1 MLDTCIED
9 RASSF
14 ATAPRWT
21 LRNARL
27 VTPEA
32 VVDGAL
38 TVEEGRIAAID
49 TEDRA
54 ETETGL
60 DLDLGGDYLLPGFVD
75 VHTDNLEKHIVA
87 RPGVF
92 WNPVAAVLAHDAL
105 TVAAG
110 ITTVFDSL
118 VVGAMGK
125 PDRLKALPMMI
136 EGLDKARRRG
146 LLRADHRLHLRCEV
160 PRTDIVEVLT
170 PFLDDPHLVFGT
182 FMEDSA
188 PRDRDRFRFVMGTRG
203 VEDETRLVELEAES
217 HADGAENLAARRR
230 ALVEAFASRGIA
242 CASHDDTRA
251 WHIDEAQGLGMTIAE
266 FPVTPEAMDAA
277 SSAGMTVIAGAPN
290 VVFGRSH
297 KGFLSMRE
305 RTVAGAVQI
314 LCSDYIPSSL
324 LRAVFL
330 LVEGGMALPEATALV
345 SARPAETFGLTDRGA
360 LVPGRRA
367 DLIHVAVV
375 DGEPV
380 VRGAWTKGRRVF

>member
-1 MLDTCIED
+1 MLDISLED
-9 RASSF
+9 RAASF

-21 LRNARL
+21 LRNARI

-32 VVDGAL
+32 VIDGAL
-38 TVEEGRIAAID
+38 TVEDGRIVSVGAA
-49 TEDRA
+49 EQS
-54 ETETGL
+54 GPSL
-60 DLDLGGDYLLPGFVD
+60 DLDGGYLLPGFID

-92 WNPVAAVLAHDAL
+92 WDPVAAVLAHDAL
-105 TVAAG
+105 TIAAG

-136 EGLDKARRRG
+136 EGLDTARRRG

-160 PRTDIVEVLT
+160 PRADIVNVLR
-170 PFLDDPHLVFGT
+170 PFLDDPQLVFGT
-182 FMEDSA
+182 LMEDSA

-203 VEDETRLVELEAES
+203 IEDEARLVELEAES
-217 HADGAENLAARRR
+217 NADGAENLAARRR
-230 ALVEAFASRGIA
+230 ALVEAFGARGIA

-251 WHIDEAQGLGMTIAE
+251 WHIEEARALGMGIAE

-277 SSAGMTVIAGAPN
+277 VAAGMAVIAGAPN

-305 RTVAGAVQI
+305 RTAVGAVQV

-330 LVEGGMALPEATALV
+330 LNQGGLPLPQATALV
-345 SARPAETFGLTDRGA
+345 SARPAEIFGLDDRGA

-367 DLIHVAVV
+367 DMVHVSVV

-380 VRGAWTKGRRVF
+380 VRDVWAAGRQVF

>member
-1 MLDTCIED
+1 MLLTSPDD
-9 RASSF
+9 RF
-14 ATAPRWT
+14 AEPMAPRPWT
-21 LRNARL
+21 IRNARI

-32 VVDGAL
+32 VVTGAL
-38 TVEEGRIAAID
+38 TVEGGRITAVDAGARGGAASI
-49 TEDRA
+49 
-54 ETETGL
+54 
-60 DLDLGGDYLLPGFVD
+60 DLDGDYLLPGFVD

-92 WNPVAAVLAHDAL
+92 WDPVSAVLAHDAL
-105 TVAAG
+105 TIAAG

-125 PDRLKALPMMI
+125 QDRLTALPMMI

-160 PRTDIVEVLT
+160 PRADIIEVLA
-170 PFLDDPHLVFGT
+170 PFLDDPQLVFGT
-182 FMEDSA
+182 LMEDSA

-203 VEDETRLVELEAES
+203 IEDETRLAVLEDES
-217 HADGAENLAARRR
+217 NADGADNLGARRR
-230 ALVEAFASRGIA
+230 ALVQAFASRGIA

-251 WHIDEAQGLGMTIAE
+251 WHVEEALDLGMTISE

-277 SSAGMTVIAGAPN
+277 LAAGMTVIAGAPN

-305 RTVAGAVQI
+305 RVASGAVRI

-330 LVEGGMALPEATALV
+330 LVEGGMPLETATALV
-345 SARPAETFGLTDRGA
+345 SAWPAQTFGLDDRGA
-360 LVPGRRA
+360 LAPGRRA
-367 DLIHVAVV
+367 DLLHVGLI

-380 VRGAWTKGRRVF
+380 LRGVWAEGRRVF